1 MDTSLQKSVPRLSV
15 LDFCAIIFLAVCV
28 FLLGAGA
35 LTEGC
40 PWGDDFAAYILQGIS
55 IAEGNFDEQIKL
67 NYLLHPSFMPQEASD
82 GTLVYVWG
90 YSLLLAIVYKLVGF
104 DRVGYSSV
112 IYYKYPTVI
121 ALALLAVVVYLFLR
135 RRFGFRL
142 SFFLTLLFAMSGE
155 FFGFL
160 NTMYSDL
167 LFVFFAMLAIYLFE
181 LFLDAGGKKRIV
193 LAVISG
199 VAMWF
204 MYEVRLNG
212 VAVLLSCVI
221 AHVIWCIKKYRQRE
235 LFISKKALIAELI
248 PYVVFILLKFVS
260 EAILAPATSNASD
273 LQYTSLGTIYAN
285 IWNYLFMA
293 KDWYS
298 TAWKNILTAVIS
310 LGYVP
315 RTETGFYHILNVL
328 SYLSMGLSFIGII
341 FDGFKRNFHYTI
353 FLGIYIFVAS
363 MLFYNQGVR
372 YIYPL
377 LPIFLMYTGYGFMRI
392 VKLVR
397 LPDKVKKVG
406 SYALGVV
413 LAFLCFCL
421 IYPQFLQNREIQL
434 MQGPDSAYPTVE
446 LSSQNNAYS
455 SSAQEMYEYVK
466 NNVPEDSIIGFFKP
480 RALYLNT
487 QRKGMALSFL
497 LPNSLDDVD
506 YYLIFNHALLDPKP
520 REDFVTIWENP
531 DFILMEKQGS

>member
-1 MDTSLQKSVPRLSV
+1 MNTSLQKSVPRLSV
-15 LDFCAIIFLAVCV
+15 LDFCAVLFLAVCV
-28 FLLGAGA
+28 FFLGAA
-35 LTEGC
+35 SLTEGC

-55 IAEGNFDEQIKL
+55 IAEGTFDEQIKL

-90 YSLLLAIVYKLVGF
+90 YSLILALVYKLVGF
-104 DRVGYSSV
+104 DRVGYSSIV
-112 IYYKYPTVI
+112 YYKLPTVI
-121 ALALLAVVVYLFLR
+121 ALALLAAVVYLFLR

-142 SFFLTLLFAMSGE
+142 SFFLSLLFSMSGE

-167 LFVFFAMLAIYLFE
+167 LFLFFAMLAIYLFE
-181 LFLDAGGKKRIV
+181 LFLDAPGKKRLV
-193 LAVISG
+193 LAFVAG
-199 VAMWF
+199 AAMWF

-212 VAVLLSCVI
+212 IAVLLSCLI
-221 AHVIWCIKKYRQRE
+221 AHFIWCIRQHRQRS
-235 LFISKKALIAELI
+235 LFKDIKLMAAELV
-248 PYVVFILLKFVS
+248 PYVVFIALKLIS

-285 IWNYLFMA
+285 IGNYLFMA
-293 KDWYS
+293 KEWYS
-298 TAWKNILTAVIS
+298 TAWKNILTAILS

-315 RTETGFYHILNVL
+315 KSDTSFYRILNAL
-328 SYLSMGLSFIGII
+328 SFISMALSFIGII
-341 FDGFKRNFHYTI
+341 FDGIKRNFHYTV

-377 LPIFLMYTGYGFMRI
+377 LPIFLMFTGYGFMRL
-392 VKLVR
+392 VNLVR
-397 LPDKVKKVG
+397 LPEKAKKLG
-406 SYALGVV
+406 NYALGVV

-421 IYPQFLQNREIQL
+421 VYPQILQNREIQL
-434 MQGPDSAYPTVE
+434 REGPDSGYASVE
-446 LSSQNNAYS
+446 LSSQDNAYS
-455 SSAQEMYEYVK
+455 SSAMEMYDYVSK
-466 NNVPEDSIIGFFKP
+466 NVPEDSIVGFFKP

-487 QRKGMALSFL
+487 QRKGMTLSFL

-506 YYLIFNHALLDPKP
+506 YYLIFNHVMLDPKP
-520 REDFVTIWENP
+520 REDFVTIWENK
-531 DFILMEKQGS
+531 DFTLMEKRSG